1 MLLSS
6 SPIFF
11 FFTHAYVGGKG
22 LNTLGEMLSVKIL
35 KL

>member
-1 MLLSS
+1 MLLPS
-6 SPIFF
+6 SPTLF

-22 LNTLGEMLSVKIL
+22 LNTLGETLPVKIL